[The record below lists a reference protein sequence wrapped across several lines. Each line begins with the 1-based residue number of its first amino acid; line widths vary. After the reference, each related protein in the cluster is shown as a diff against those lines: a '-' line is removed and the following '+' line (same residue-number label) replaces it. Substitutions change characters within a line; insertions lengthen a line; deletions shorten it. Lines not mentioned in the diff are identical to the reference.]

1 FSEMRKLSAGKF
13 HLQPPASHHSIT
25 SSARARSDGGMAMR
39 SALAVIRVI
48 TRANFMGVRSQPLIA
63 AAARTNSGLARFVR
77 ESRRS
82 ARPFTDTSFKIW
94 DVLLQL
100 LERKAKRKQ
109 MFELAGGQMHQLTL
123 AHCGELQCAGIKFV
137 LQQLERR
144 RVVTGRQRERACTKI
159 FADD

>member
-1 FSEMRKLSAGKF
+1 MRKLSAGKF

-25 SSARARSDGGMAMR
+25 SSARASSDAAMAMR
-39 SALAVIRVI
+39 SALAVIRLI
-48 TRANFMGVRSQPLIA
+48 TRSNLMGLRSQPLIA
-63 AAARTNSGLARFVR
+63 AAQRTNCVFARFASDS
-77 ESRRS
+77 SRS
-82 ARPFTDTSFKIW
+82 GRPFPDTSFKIW

-144 RVVTGRQRERACTKI
+144 RVVTGRQRERAGTKI
-159 FADD
+159 FADE